1 MPAHSEHQK
10 IPLTPKFGVSGI
22 LLEEVGGISEEVGES
37 AGAHVGFRRERVP
50 YNRRIIYVFGGSG
63 LF

>member
-10 IPLTPKFGVSGI
+10 IPLTPEFGVSGI
-22 LLEEVGGISEEVGES
+22 LLEEVGES

>member
-10 IPLTPKFGVSGI
+10 IPLTSKFGVSGI
-22 LLEEVGGISEEVGES
+22 LSEEVGGISEDVGLGES

-50 YNRRIIYVFGGSG
+50 YIIDV
-63 LF
+63 